1 MQQHVRILGI
11 LNIVYGGIGVLI
23 GLFVFLLLGGLA
35 PVINAIEPNAD
46 LENAG
51 PILGLIGVFVF
62 GVLLVLSAPAII
74 AGFGLLGY
82 KPWARILTIVI
93 SALHLLSVP
102 FGTALGI
109 YGLWVMLSNETEPLF
124 RGIPSQQPPLA
135 NRPYV

>member
-35 PVINAIEPNAD
+35 PVIHAIEPSAD

-51 PILGLIGVFVF
+51 PVLGLVGAFVF
-62 GVLLVLSAPAII
+62 GLLLVLSAPAIV
-74 AGFGLLGY
+74 AGFGLLSY
-82 KPWARILTIVI
+82 QPWARILTIVI

-109 YGLWVMLSNETEPLF
+109 YGLWVMLSAETEPLF
-124 RGIPSQQPPLA
+124 RGIPPQQPPLA